1 MERNRQVTHVPL
13 GTSRNFP
20 SGSFLSQGYIWTLHS
35 AHHYLNWGL
44 WVWHSQSFLDCDIR
58 CRYICQE
65 LHLPLVGGESRSLLM
80 KSREIE
86 VDTKKGK
93 ETRERERI
101 DQICVSWRFYCYLP
115 KSIVIGV
122 GEGWNWEKM
131 SMYYN
136 VKQTPSVELCY
147 PFPPWVRLRLEHC
160 MRPMECR

>member
-101 DQICVSWRFYCYLP
+101 LTELESLVVLSSLMSSYIFIIEFSLRCTFIFIMYSPFGLSWFTLDLMATRIL
-115 KSIVIGV
+115 
-122 GEGWNWEKM
+122 N
-131 SMYYN
+131 
-136 VKQTPSVELCY
+136 
-147 PFPPWVRLRLEHC
+147 
-160 MRPMECR
+160 